1 MCNEKNHR
9 TCYIR
14 RTYEVHTFKTKN
26 KRIIKRHFLIIFS
39 LLYLFI
45 RSCKFIIE
53 THTHDI
59 AHDENTMSSLSIKVY
74 SKVRSKT
81 AVLQNFQTF
90 REKFKYLSWSLFLI
104 KNFKATLLKGDS
116 NTSVFLWILQNF

>member
-1 MCNEKNHR
+1 MKKITELVISEEHTK
-9 TCYIR
+9 YILSR
-14 RTYEVHTFKTKN
+14 PK
-26 KRIIKRHFLIIFS
+26 IKESLRDIFLIIFS

-116 NTSVFLWILQNF
+116 NTSVFL